1 MRIVDTV
8 QLYSFQFQQNILMHH
23 RFCYELRMSRLVTRT
38 VTLEFVALL
47 AACGMVRTSSV
58 RNTSKTFSIV
68 VVDADTA
75 ATIVVCFADAGP
87 TDLRRKNHCRTKV
100 SGRND

>member
-1 MRIVDTV
+1 MHFIRDIGNMRIVDTV

-47 AACGMVRTSSV
+47 AACGMVRTSGV
-58 RNTSKTFSIV
+58 RNTSKTFSTV
-68 VVDADTA
+68 VVDA
-75 ATIVVCFADAGP
+75 GN
-87 TDLRRKNHCRTKV
+87 RGYV
-100 SGRND
+100 SGAFRVAPTGSL